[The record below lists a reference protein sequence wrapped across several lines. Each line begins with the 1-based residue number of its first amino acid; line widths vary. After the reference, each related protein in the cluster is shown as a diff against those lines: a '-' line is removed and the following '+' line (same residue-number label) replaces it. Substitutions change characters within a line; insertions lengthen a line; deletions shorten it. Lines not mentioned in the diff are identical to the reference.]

1 MKNPGSEGGMTLV
14 ELMVVVAII
23 GLAAS
28 AALLTLA
35 PAAPGLAD
43 DAALFARQMSLA
55 RRESILRGEPVR
67 VMIGDGGFRIT
78 LSRSGEILSHHA
90 WSAAQEIRLEPEGAV
105 LLDPAGLAHVFTLML
120 GDGRTWLRLES
131 GPDGLP
137 RWEDGHA

>member
-1 MKNPGSEGGMTLV
+1 MKNPGSEAGMTLV

-28 AALLTLA
+28 AALLTLV

-55 RRESILRGEPVR
+55 RRESILRGAPVT
-67 VMIGDGGFRIT
+67 VTIGAEGFRIT
-78 LSRSGEILSHHA
+78 LPQSGETLSRHA
-90 WSAAQEIRLEPEGAV
+90 WSAVQEVRLEPEGPV
-105 LLDPAGLAHVFTLML
+105 SLDPAGLGSAFTLML

-131 GPDGLP
+131 GPDGQP
-137 RWEDGHA
+137 KKGDGHG